1 MEISGGADG
10 FVVAM
15 LASRVDVTRLLLR
28 SAGVWP
34 EQAEWEPVLIVGP
47 DDLEDVPEFEGAG
60 VWRFQGVPVWRVE
73 HWPGDPVLAVP
84 AGQSVADAYHVVR
97 RVEQCGVDA
106 GKLRAFGPPGWEHV
120 SIPLARG
127 PRQHRIDFVPV
138 RKVVGP
144 MIGVEL
150 T

>member
-1 MEISGGADG
+1 MDITGG
-10 FVVAM
+10 VAV
-15 LASRVDVTRLLLR
+15 LAEWVNVTRLLLR
-28 SAGVWP
+28 TAGLWP
-34 EQAEWEPVLIVGP
+34 DTDPEPLGFLIVGP
-47 DDLEDVPEFEGAG
+47 DDLEG
-60 VWRFQGVPVWRVE
+60 VSEFQGCAVWRVE
-73 HWPGDPVLAVP
+73 HWQGEPVLVVP
-84 AGQSVADAYHVVR
+84 AGQSVADAYQVA
-97 RVEQCGVDA
+97 RVLEQFGVDA

-138 RKVVGP
+138 PKMAGP